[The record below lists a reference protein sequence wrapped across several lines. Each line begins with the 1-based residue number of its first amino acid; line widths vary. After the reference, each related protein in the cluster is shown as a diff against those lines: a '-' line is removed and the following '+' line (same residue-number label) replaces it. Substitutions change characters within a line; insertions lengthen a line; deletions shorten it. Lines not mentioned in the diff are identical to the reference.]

1 MNLSCLELYCTLS
14 ISFNLSDVGKLF
26 WSWILKDCIE
36 VLKKNCVPIL
46 HKSWNKAFSRCS
58 GCKEMYKKTLM
69 HVQSRCFANLNLL
82 LFCCSCWSCHHCC
95 LSSLL
100 AGGNPQPP
108 ALSDSPERVLT
119 FSIIRIR
126 LFPRVLAIIPSGGIR
141 DFKWQGWSK
150 DFFGFEIFD
159 SGIFLGTKIW
169 LGWLDLCRDFFRV
182 LKRIRWGKGYIQM
195 VWWINKHECS
205 ISTVFLC
212 VF

>member
-36 VLKKNCVPIL
+36 VLEKNCVPIL
-46 HKSWNKAFSRCS
+46 HKLWNKAFSRCS
-58 GCKEMYKKTLM
+58 GCKEMYKKTLI
-69 HVQSRCFANLNLL
+69 HVQSHCFANLNLL

-126 LFPRVLAIIPSGGIR
+126 LFPRVLAIMPRGVLGISSDRDDRRIFWGLKFSIPGFFWVRKFGLGGLICV
-141 DFKWQGWSK
+141 
-150 DFFGFEIFD
+150 
-159 SGIFLGTKIW
+159 GIFLG
-169 LGWLDLCRDFFRV
+169 
-182 LKRIRWGKGYIQM
+182 Y
-195 VWWINKHECS
+195 
-205 ISTVFLC
+205 
-212 VF
+212 

>member
-1 MNLSCLELYCTLS
+1 MNSKEVLLVPYFFWKKQGFMYVIRGNDGDSYKNITIKRWIWAAS
-14 ISFNLSDVGKLF
+14 NFIAFYPSHFNLSDVGKFF

-36 VLKKNCVPIL
+36 VLEKNCVPIL
-46 HKSWNKAFSRCS
+46 NKSWNKAFSRCS
-58 GCKEMYKKTLM
+58 GRKEMYKKTLM

-126 LFPRVLAIIPSGGIR
+126 LFPRVLAIIPRGGTR

-169 LGWLDLCRDFFRV
+169 LG
-182 LKRIRWGKGYIQM
+182 
-195 VWWINKHECS
+195 
-205 ISTVFLC
+205 
-212 VF
+212 